1 MLRWN
6 TNANTIEENDKTV
19 FLNYY
24 FLLLFYIQLLDNLL
38 FLDVQIIYFYR
49 VYRHRIL
56 YQFVTIV

>member
-1 MLRWN
+1 M
-6 TNANTIEENDKTV
+6 IKQF
-19 FLNYY
+19 FLIII
-24 FLLLFYIQLLDNLL
+24 FLLLFSIKLLDNLL

>member
-38 FLDVQIIYFYR
+38 FLDVQIIYFYL
-49 VYRHRIL
+49 YRHRIL